1 MYSTHLA
8 RNTLSLR
15 NVQRARKRLP
25 RMFCAHC
32 APEPTPSPSQ
42 EGSNIDWPVPLLGG
56 VRGGLVG
63 ARFMDRRA
71 LERLWPEIS
80 FALMHPGIRLAEST
94 VSTMQTDATQTA
106 KRTRRNFLISAG
118 LGLGAL
124 RLANQAGLT

>member
-42 EGSNIDWPVPLLGG
+42 EGSTTGWPVPLLGG
-56 VRGGLVG
+56 VRGGLVAG
-63 ARFMDRRA
+63 RFMGRRDSVNA
-71 LERLWPEIS
+71 AQKFVAKLEKSRPV
-80 FALMHPGIRLAEST
+80 FGM
-94 VSTMQTDATQTA
+94 
-106 KRTRRNFLISAG
+106 NFRDKIIAPDDLRAWREG
-118 LGLGAL
+118 LRAVGKQLV
-124 RLANQAGLT
+124 